1 MKDRDFIRDEASGAL
16 INTNINAYKQYKL
29 TRDSTK
35 TVSELNGQITEL
47 KSQVD
52 ELKTLLYKVL
62 EEKNNG

>member
-1 MKDRDFIRDEASGAL
+1 MKNKDFIRDEASGAL

-29 TRDSTK
+29 ARDSNK
-35 TVSELNGQITEL
+35 TIGELNGQINDL

>member
-1 MKDRDFIRDEASGAL
+1 MNDKDFIRDEGSGAL

-29 TRDSTK
+29 SRDGNKIIT
-35 TVSELNGQITEL
+35 ELNGQVSDL

>member
-1 MKDRDFIRDEASGAL
+1 MKDKDFIRDEGSGAL
-16 INTNINAYKQYKL
+16 INTNVNAFKQYKL
-29 TRDSTK
+29 NRDSNK
-35 TVSELNGQITEL
+35 TISALNGQVNDL